1 MKKKTK
7 SFLKLMVLILF
18 VLLSVFTVW
27 SSLEI
32 ETTYYSYSN
41 DKIPQSF
48 KGFKIAHVSDFHNS
62 SFGDEIIEILKDNK
76 PDIIAITGDVIDSY
90 DTKIEVS
97 VNFIKE
103 LIEIAPCYFV
113 MGNHEARIEDYDSF
127 KLQIESFGVVV
138 LEDEAT
144 ETSKN
149 GESISIYGV
158 CDPSFFV
165 DYLEDDNEAQIIE
178 QLNSLKVSENFNI
191 LLSHR
196 PEFFEYYVEKE
207 FDLVLSGH
215 AHGGQFR
222 LPLIGGLFAP
232 GQGLFPKYDAGE
244 FEKNGTTMFISRGF
258 TNGAFRI
265 RFNNRP
271 QVIFIEFV

>member
-7 SFLKLMVLILF
+7 RVLGLASLILF
-18 VLLSVFTVW
+18 VLLSIFTVW
-27 SSLEI
+27 SNLNI

-41 DKIPQSF
+41 DKIPESF

-62 SFGDEIIEILKDNK
+62 IFGDEIIEILKSNE
-76 PDIIAITGDVIDSY
+76 PDVIAITGDVIDSY
-90 DTKIEVS
+90 DTKIDVS
-97 VNFIKE
+97 VEFIKE
-103 LIEIAPCYFV
+103 LVKIAPCYFV
-113 MGNHEARIEDYDSF
+113 AGNHEARIENYDSF
-127 KLQIESFGVVV
+127 KLQIESVGAVV
-138 LEDEAT
+138 LKDEAT
-144 ETSKN
+144 EISK
-149 GESISIYGV
+149 GGDSISIYGV
-158 CDPSFFV
+158 SDPSFFV
-165 DYLEDDNEAQIIE
+165 DYIEGDSDAQIRK
-178 QLNSLKVSENFNI
+178 QLNSLQRNGDFNI

-196 PEFFEYYVEKE
+196 PEFFDYYVENE

-244 FEKNGTTMFISRGF
+244 FEKNGTTMVVSRGF